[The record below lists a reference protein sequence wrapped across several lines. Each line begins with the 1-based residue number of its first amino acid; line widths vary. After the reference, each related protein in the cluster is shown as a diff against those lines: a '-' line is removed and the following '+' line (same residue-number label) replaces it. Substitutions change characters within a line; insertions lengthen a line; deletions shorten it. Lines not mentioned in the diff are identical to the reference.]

1 MSAGSIASIVT
12 GETMCSPSFPFR
24 ETLTHQHVLKDTRL
38 LGVGYRCGA
47 ASCHVAVE
55 GHLQSVAIGCV
66 IEKAAEEASPCACL
80 HHVPVEGR
88 VGLWETPSTH
98 KGVSYFTHFFCPLH
112 QIIQFRCCTEED
124 MSRFQKPG

>member
-24 ETLTHQHVLKDTRL
+24 EIQTQQHVLKDTRL
-38 LGVGYRCGA
+38 LGVGYRRGA

-55 GHLQSVAIGCV
+55 GHLQSVAVGCV
-66 IEKAAEEASPCACL
+66 IEKAAEEASACACL

-88 VGLWETPSTH
+88 VGLWGDTKHTH
-98 KGVSYFTHFFCPLH
+98 KGVSYFTCFFSSSPPKA
-112 QIIQFRCCTEED
+112 EED
-124 MSRFQKPG
+124 ISRFQKPG